1 MEKIKAVFN
10 GSFDALENIK
20 ISPFSRAYTFSDSV
34 YEVVPFFNSKAI
46 AYEDHI
52 ERLKNSSKSLSID
65 IDIKNAADEINKH
78 VGSNKAFAIP
88 ASISETEQLEY
99 LVKKTIEKLGQID
112 VLVCNA
118 ATNPFMGSMLD
129 MPIEK
134 FDKVMSNNIKSNQI
148 LCNLVLPG
156 MVERSDGSI
165 IIISSIGGLKGSN
178 ILGAYNISKAA
189 DIMMVKNIAAE
200 FGKNNI
206 RANSIAPG
214 LIKTDFAKALWE
226 NPDILK
232 AVLGNTPMQRIGEPD
247 EIAGAAVMLSSKAG
261 EYINGQTIVIDGGT
275 TIV

>member
-1 MEKIKAVFN
+1 MRSILIIGGTKGI
-10 GSFDALENIK
+10 G
-20 ISPFSRAYTFSDSV
+20 
-34 YEVVPFFNSKAI
+34 KAI
-46 AYEDHI
+46 AMQCAIHGANVI
-52 ERLKNSSKSLSID
+52 ISSRKAD
-65 IDIKNAADEINKH
+65 ACDATADEINKH

-118 ATNPFMGSMLD
+118 ATKPFMGSMLD

-156 MVERSDGSI
+156 MVQRSDGSI

-247 EIAGAAVMLSSKAG
+247 EIAGVAVILASKAG

-275 TIV
+275 TIVY